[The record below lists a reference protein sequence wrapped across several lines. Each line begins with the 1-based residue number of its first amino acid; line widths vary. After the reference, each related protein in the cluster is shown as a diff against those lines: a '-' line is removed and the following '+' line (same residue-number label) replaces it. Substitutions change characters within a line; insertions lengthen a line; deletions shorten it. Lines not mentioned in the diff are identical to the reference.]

1 MAAIYQ
7 ATAGQR
13 LFYAEAYAMTSKTE
27 IVGVTS
33 TPDKGGEPE
42 SVDLSII
49 SEKFKRSLTGQQSME
64 TMTYE
69 FAPDFSEGGSVSV
82 VNALL
87 AKGDVWFYE
96 EYVVGDSTN
105 LGAGIL
111 YKGKAKSASYGGQQG
126 SNAQT
131 ASLYVQLTGDS
142 IYVASGGSSVT
153 YTDLFSGATVE
164 TPA

>member
-1 MAAIYQ
+1 MATYQ
-7 ATAGQR
+7 ATAGQK
-13 LFYAEAYAMTSKTE
+13 LYYATAYSMASKIELTG
-27 IVGVTS
+27 ITS

-69 FAPDFSEGGSVSV
+69 FAPDFSDGGSVSA

-87 AKGDVWFYE
+87 AAGEVWFYE
-96 EYVVGDSTN
+96 EYVVGGTD

-111 YKGKAKSASYGGQQG
+111 YKGKAKSASFGGQQG

-131 ASLYVQLTGDS
+131 ASLYVQLTGES
-142 IYVASGGSSVT
+142 IYVASGGSSMT
-153 YTDLFSGATVE
+153 YTDLFSGTTVA